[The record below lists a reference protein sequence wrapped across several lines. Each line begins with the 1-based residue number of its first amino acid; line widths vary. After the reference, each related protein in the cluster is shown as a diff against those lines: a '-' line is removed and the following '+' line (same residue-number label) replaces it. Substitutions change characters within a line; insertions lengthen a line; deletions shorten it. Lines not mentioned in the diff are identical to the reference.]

1 MAGTRVNPT
10 RMELT
15 KQKKKL
21 LSATRG
27 HKLLKDKRDELVR
40 QFMDLIKER
49 MNRIMSKVY
58 IFFVDGFEDIE
69 GLTVVDLMRRAGIDI
84 QTVSIKET
92 KEIRTSH
99 GIDLLTDRT
108 FGECD
113 FSDADMLV
121 IPGGMPGTKYLEEY
135 KPLTEL
141 LTDFYQNGGKVAAI
155 CAAPGIF
162 ERLGFLKGR
171 NATSYPSVME
181 QLKSARTSLEPVVVD
196 GNVTTSRGL
205 GTAIDF
211 SLSLIGQ
218 LEGSAK
224 AEEIA
229 ESVVYVRA

>member
-1 MAGTRVNPT
+1 MLQSYCIQGFKSIKN
-10 RMELT
+10 
-15 KQKKKL
+15 
-21 LSATRG
+21 AT
-27 HKLLKDKRDELVR
+27 E
-40 QFMDLIKER
+40 
-49 MNRIMSKVY
+49 
-58 IFFVDGFEDIE
+58 
-69 GLTVVDLMRRAGIDI
+69 VDLKKTQYQTLEKTNVCNGILKGCMFVGANASGKTNLI
-84 QTVSIKET
+84 EPL
-92 KEIRTSH
+92 RF
-99 GIDLLTDRT
+99 LLMALFAVREMKWKN
-108 FGECD
+108 FLCL
-113 FSDADMLV
+113 FSDADMFV

>member
-1 MAGTRVNPT
+1 MTEGW
-10 RMELT
+10 
-15 KQKKKL
+15 
-21 LSATRG
+21 
-27 HKLLKDKRDELVR
+27 LKNV
-40 QFMDLIKER
+40 IYKEVS
-49 MNRIMSKVY
+49 MNKKVY
-58 IFFVDGFEDIE
+58 IFLADGFEDIE
-69 GLTVVDLMRRAGIDI
+69 GLTVVDLMRRADIDI
-84 QTVSIKET
+84 KTVSIKKS
-92 KEIRTSH
+92 KEITTSH
-99 GIDLLTDRT
+99 GITMLTDLT
-108 FGECD
+108 FAETD
-113 FSDADMLV
+113 FTDADMLV
-121 IPGGMPGTKYLEEY
+121 LPGGMPGTKYLEEY

-155 CAAPGIF
+155 CAAPGVF

>member
-1 MAGTRVNPT
+1 MKRAVILFAEGYETV
-10 RMELT
+10 EA
-15 KQKKKL
+15 L
-21 LSATRG
+21 L
-27 HKLLKDKRDELVR
+27 
-40 QFMDLIKER
+40 
-49 MNRIMSKVY
+49 
-58 IFFVDGFEDIE
+58 
-69 GLTVVDLMRRAGIDI
+69 VVDLLRRGGVEVTMA
-84 QTVSIKET
+84 SITED
-92 KEIRTSH
+92 EFVRSSH
-99 GIDLLTDRT
+99 GVNVEMDAVL
-108 FGECD
+108 GEVD
-113 FSDADMLV
+113 VLDYDAIIL
-121 IPGGMPGTKYLEEY
+121 PGGMPGTKYLEEY

>member
-1 MAGTRVNPT
+1 MKGNGKTSGQHRNNIK
-10 RMELT
+10 R
-15 KQKKKL
+15 
-21 LSATRG
+21 
-27 HKLLKDKRDELVR
+27 KDGKHYE
-40 QFMDLIKER
+40 QSI
-49 MNRIMSKVY
+49 Y
-58 IFFVDGFEDIE
+58 FFADGFEDIE

-92 KEIRTSH
+92 REIRTSH
-99 GIDLLTDRT
+99 GINILTDCT
-108 FGECD
+108 FSECD

-135 KPLTEL
+135 KPLTGL
-141 LTDFYQNGGKVAAI
+141 LTSFYQKGGKVAAI
-155 CAAPGIF
+155 CAAPGVF

-181 QLKSARTSLEPVVVD
+181 QLTSARTSLEPVVVD

-211 SLSLIGQ
+211 SLSLIRQ
-218 LEGSAK
+218 LEGRAK

-229 ESVVYVRA
+229 ESVVYSTEIFY

>member
-1 MAGTRVNPT
+1 MAY
-10 RMELT
+10 
-15 KQKKKL
+15 
-21 LSATRG
+21 
-27 HKLLKDKRDELVR
+27 LLKFLDIFRWKKHYGREWGI
-40 QFMDLIKER
+40 QKIFMDFIKER

-58 IFFVDGFEDIE
+58 IFFADGFEDIE
-69 GLTVVDLMRRAGIDI
+69 GLTVVD
-84 QTVSIKET
+84 
-92 KEIRTSH
+92 
-99 GIDLLTDRT
+99 LTDRT

>member
-1 MAGTRVNPT
+1 MNNRYMSNNIERNATWRVGVYC
-10 RMELT
+10 RLSKDDELT
-15 KQKKKL
+15 GE
-21 LSATRG
+21 SASISNQRDILVNYCQSQGWQVVDVFQDDGYTGLNTDRPDLQR
-27 HKLLKDKRDELVR
+27 LLKACEKGLV
-40 QFMDLIKER
+40 
-49 MNRIMSKVY
+49 N
-58 IFFVDGFEDIE
+58 
-69 GLTVVDLMRRAGIDI
+69 
-84 QTVSIKET
+84 
-92 KEIRTSH
+92 
-99 GIDLLTDRT
+99 
-108 FGECD
+108 
-113 FSDADMLV
+113 LV

>member
-1 MAGTRVNPT
+1 
-10 RMELT
+10 
-15 KQKKKL
+15 
-21 LSATRG
+21 
-27 HKLLKDKRDELVR
+27 
-40 QFMDLIKER
+40 

-58 IFFVDGFEDIE
+58 IFFADGFEDIE

-108 FGECD
+108 FRECD

-121 IPGGMPGTKYLEEY
+121 IPGGMPGTKYLEKY

>member
-1 MAGTRVNPT
+1 
-10 RMELT
+10 
-15 KQKKKL
+15 
-21 LSATRG
+21 
-27 HKLLKDKRDELVR
+27 
-40 QFMDLIKER
+40 
-49 MNRIMSKVY
+49 MSKVY
-58 IFFVDGFEDIE
+58 IFFADGFEDIE
-69 GLTVVDLMRRAGIDI
+69 GLTGVDLMRRAGIDI

-92 KEIRTSH
+92 KEIKTSH
-99 GIDLLTDRT
+99 GIHLLTDRT

-135 KPLTEL
+135 KPLTDL
-141 LTDFYQNGGKVAAI
+141 LTGFYQKGGKVAAI
-155 CAAPGIF
+155 CAAPGVF

-181 QLKSARTSLEPVVVD
+181 QLTSAKTSLEPVVVD

-211 SLSLIGQ
+211 SLSLIRQ
-218 LEGSAK
+218 LEGRAK

-229 ESVVYVRA
+229 ESVVYSTEIFY